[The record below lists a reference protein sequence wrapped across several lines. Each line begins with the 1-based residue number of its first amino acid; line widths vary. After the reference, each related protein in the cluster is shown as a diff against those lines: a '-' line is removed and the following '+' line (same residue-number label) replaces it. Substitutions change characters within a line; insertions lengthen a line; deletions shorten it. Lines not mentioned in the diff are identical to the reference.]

1 MSFAESWLEMSM
13 QLVARPVDGIPVYR
27 EGASDEESVQRFQDD
42 PTRFHLRAF
51 RRLGPIYATYFRRR
65 MWVVLAGLEA
75 NDFVW
80 RNWKI
85 WDYSDANA
93 PFLDEMGPDHVTALD
108 GDHHRDKRT
117 ILKPAF
123 DQAPAIRFLPE
134 FHRQLEDELRK
145 VSNQRIELVKFWG
158 KVITKINSRTVAQ
171 AEIPDDV
178 IERMAEWEYQM
189 LRGLFLD
196 DGRTSYI
203 EREAYLALKAETFI
217 WLRKIVA
224 ERLANPDRY
233 DDNFAATFRARAL
246 HEGGSP
252 NPDRLVNDLY
262 LILLAG
268 TDNTSGLIN
277 SALILTA
284 ANPDWSRALREE
296 LDLWDGHDVRALG
309 QMPRLKASILE
320 TQRIRPGTFTLAK
333 RAGEDFEFAGC
344 CVPAGTDVLHVHTLG
359 HFLEE
364 AYEEPF
370 QFKPERFLEQDKFV
384 AKTFGLFGG
393 GPHVCLGRNHSLMQT
408 PVAVAS
414 AIRTYDLEFAEPPDQ
429 HVRVGYAGSRI
440 HQELWVTLVPRR
452 PHDR

>member
-1 MSFAESWLEMSM
+1 MSM
-13 QLVARPVDGIPVYR
+13 QLVSRPVDRIPVYR

-42 PTRFHLRAF
+42 PIRFHLRAF

-80 RNWKI
+80 RDWKI

-158 KVITKINSRTVAQ
+158 KVITKINSRTVAR

-203 EREAYLALKAETFI
+203 GAK
-217 WLRKIVA
+217 
-224 ERLANPDRY
+224 
-233 DDNFAATFRARAL
+233 
-246 HEGGSP
+246 
-252 NPDRLVNDLY
+252 
-262 LILLAG
+262 LI
-268 TDNTSGLIN
+268 
-277 SALILTA
+277 
-284 ANPDWSRALREE
+284 
-296 LDLWDGHDVRALG
+296 
-309 QMPRLKASILE
+309 
-320 TQRIRPGTFTLAK
+320 
-333 RAGEDFEFAGC
+333 
-344 CVPAGTDVLHVHTLG
+344 
-359 HFLEE
+359 
-364 AYEEPF
+364 
-370 QFKPERFLEQDKFV
+370 
-384 AKTFGLFGG
+384 
-393 GPHVCLGRNHSLMQT
+393 SL
-408 PVAVAS
+408 
-414 AIRTYDLEFAEPPDQ
+414 
-429 HVRVGYAGSRI
+429 
-440 HQELWVTLVPRR
+440 
-452 PHDR
+452 